1 MSLMIGAGIFCGHIS
16 AKPSAVSMGR
26 KSTSSKG
33 LLRVAWERK
42 LLFERWITLW
52 INQYPLN
59 SAIGFPNIL
68 WIAIQPVDSAIHL
81 LNNRGLAKI
90 SIPYLQF
97 LLLSASLRP
106 SLDFYVGALLSL
118 FVAHDRCNITTVIF
132 FSSCVQTEPNAT
144 SIPGTP
150 PLRGHLPSRSRGYP
164 LNKGSNE
171 GNFLYKMT
179 RAKSCC
185 SIQDKNIDIN
195 KKKRQREKRLEVS
208 RYFGPSNCL
217 SSRPSSLNPPKK
229 DGLSVRNIGK
239 PQIAF
244 LFAVLSLMSICSNA
258 WIIESLSFLHVQCKL
273 QVSYFSTYLGYPR
286 LVI

>member
-1 MSLMIGAGIFCGHIS
+1 MIGAGIFCGHIS

-132 FSSCVQTEPNAT
+132 FSSCGQTEPNAT

-171 GNFLYKMT
+171 GNVLYKMT
-179 RAKSCC
+179 TAKSRC
-185 SIQDKNIDIN
+185 SIQDKNITDIN
-195 KKKRQREKRLEVS
+195 KKKLIKTAKRKATGG
-208 RYFGPSNCL
+208 FPIFWTDNPSFFKAFFFK
-217 SSRPSSLNPPKK
+217 SPEGGRI
-229 DGLSVRNIGK
+229 VRRNIGK
-239 PQIAF
+239 PQVAF
-244 LFAVLSLMSICSNA
+244 LFLLFC
-258 WIIESLSFLHVQCKL
+258 H
-273 QVSYFSTYLGYPR
+273 
-286 LVI
+286 